1 MSQPWQVLRPR
12 RARPPVWLVTFAD
25 LCLLLMAFFVLLLS
39 LAEFDPARIN
49 LIRKAMDTAFRVP
62 NDKMPGSDASG
73 ASQAQAEQLQRE
85 LDARLQQAEQ
95 AAKSALAVEM
105 GAARVRVKRETTR
118 ILIELPGAL
127 PGAEANAQ
135 TAATSGSPEVFSTI
149 AGLQKSFPGLL
160 ALQME
165 DAGVQ
170 LLATRAA
177 MLQQRQ
183 QQLNALLDKEQL
195 EGRAEIRRQGDSLV
209 LALPEAGSFS
219 SGRADLEPGF
229 RAMLAGIAGMLEGW
243 AGRITIEGHT
253 DNLPVGN
260 NERFRSNWD
269 LSAARAGAVADF
281 LLARGRIDSS
291 RLSVSG
297 YADTRPVESNAN
309 PAGRARNRRIEI
321 SINLP

>member
-1 MSQPWQVLRPR
+1 MNQPWQVLRPR

-39 LAEFDPARIN
+39 FAEFDSDRVD
-49 LIRKAMDTAFRVP
+49 LIRKAMDTAFRASQRQVP
-62 NDKMPGSDASG
+62 GGDASS
-73 ASQAQAEQLQRE
+73 ASQAQAEQLQQQ
-85 LDARLQQAEQ
+85 LDARLLQVEQ
-95 AAKSALAVEM
+95 AAKSALATEL
-105 GAARVRVKRETTR
+105 GAAQVRVKRERAR

-127 PGAEANAQ
+127 PAADGNAQ
-135 TAATSGSPEVFSTI
+135 SVVTSGSAQVFSTI

-165 DAGVQ
+165 DAGVK

-177 MLQQRQ
+177 MLQERQ

-229 RAMLAGIAGMLEGW
+229 RAMLARIAGTLEGW

-309 PAGRARNRRIEI
+309 AAGRARNRRIEI

>member
-1 MSQPWQVLRPR
+1 
-12 RARPPVWLVTFAD
+12 LVTFAD

-62 NDKMPGSDASG
+62 NDKAPGSDASR

-85 LDARLQQAEQ
+85 LDARLRQAEQ

-105 GAARVRVKRETTR
+105 AADRVRVKRESTR

-127 PGAEANAQ
+127 PGAEGNAQ
-135 TAATSGSPEVFSTI
+135 TAAASGSPEVFSTI

-165 DAGVQ
+165 DAGVK

-177 MLQQRQ
+177 MLQERQ

-209 LALPEAGSFS
+209 LALPEEMVGAAS
-219 SGRADLEPGF
+219 LLT
-229 RAMLAGIAGMLEGW
+229 M
-243 AGRITIEGHT
+243 
-253 DNLPVGN
+253 PV
-260 NERFRSNWD
+260 
-269 LSAARAGAVADF
+269 
-281 LLARGRIDSS
+281 
-291 RLSVSG
+291 SV
-297 YADTRPVESNAN
+297 
-309 PAGRARNRRIEI
+309 
-321 SINLP
+321 

>member
-39 LAEFDPARIN
+39 FAEFDPVRIN

-73 ASQAQAEQLQRE
+73 ALQA
-85 LDARLQQAEQ
+85 QAEQ

-105 GAARVRVKRETTR
+105 AAARVRVKREPTR

-135 TAATSGSPEVFSTI
+135 TAVTSGSPEVFSTI

-177 MLQQRQ
+177 MLQERQ

-229 RAMLAGIAGMLEGW
+229 RAMLARIAGMLEGW

-297 YADTRPVESNAN
+297 YADTRPVESNAS
-309 PAGRARNRRIEI
+309 AAERARNRRIEI

>member
-1 MSQPWQVLRPR
+1 MSQPWPAVSSR

-39 LAEFDPARIN
+39 FAEFDPERVN
-49 LIRKAMDTAFRVP
+49 LIRKAMDAAFAVSKGKAQG
-62 NDKMPGSDASG
+62 DDAS
-73 ASQAQAEQLQRE
+73 AAAQQQAEQLQRE
-85 LDARLQQAEQ
+85 LDARLLQAEQ
-95 AAKSALAVEM
+95 AVRSALATEP
-105 GAARVRVKRETTR
+105 GASGVRIRRERVRL
-118 ILIELPGAL
+118 LIELPGAL
-127 PGAEANAQ
+127 PAADGKAQ
-135 TAATSGSPEVFSTI
+135 TAGADAQVFSTI
-149 AGLQKSFPGLL
+149 AGLQSSFPGLI
-160 ALQME
+160 AVQME
-165 DAGVQ
+165 DAGVK

-177 MLQQRQ
+177 MLQERQ
-183 QQLNALLDKEQL
+183 QQLNALLEKDQL

-209 LALPEAGSFS
+209 LALPEAGSFP

-229 RAMLAGIAGMLEGW
+229 RSMLERIAGTLESW

-253 DNLPVGN
+253 DNLPVGS

-291 RLSVSG
+291 RISVSG
-297 YADTRPVESNAN
+297 YADTRPIQSNASA
-309 PAGRARNRRIEI
+309 AGRARNRRIEI